1 MNAGAVGRRTLLAG
15 LALWPVWPRVVLAA
29 ADKPFRIAYLAL
41 TPKEDQGFGRI
52 FAERLR
58 DVGLRQGENLELKFY
73 LADGRPDRLRDL
85 AAQAV
90 DGSPDI
96 LVAGFG
102 TLAAKAASAATSTI
116 PVLFTCVG
124 DPLGAGLVTNL
135 GRPGGDVTGISAQ
148 VGDLG
153 GKRLQL
159 VRELAPAVNTVGVLL
174 NPETP
179 FSGLALKDILKSATA
194 SLEIVRLDVSSADQV
209 EPRFDAAVT
218 RGVGALIVLE
228 DPFTLNQRNLI
239 VETAQRHRL
248 PAIYGIRDFVE
259 AGGLASYGPDLRQNF
274 RRAADHYVESLRRG
288 IKAGDLPIE
297 QPTRFELL
305 LNSGAAQRIGLQ
317 IPANTLAQ
325 AEDVIE

>member
-1 MNAGAVGRRTLLAG
+1 MMAGAFGRRRLLAG
-15 LALWPVWPRVVLAA
+15 LALSPAWSRASFAA
-29 ADKPFRIAYLAL
+29 SENPFRIAYLAL
-41 TPKEDQGFGRI
+41 TPKENQGFGRI

-58 DVGLRQGENLELKFY
+58 EVGLRQGENLELTFY
-73 LADGRPDRLRDL
+73 SADGRPDRLRDL
-85 AAQAV
+85 AAEAV
-90 DGSPDI
+90 NRSPDI

-102 TLAAKAASAATSTI
+102 TLAAKAAAAATTTI

-135 GRPGGDVTGISAQ
+135 GRPGGHVTGISAQ

-159 VRELAPAVNTVGVLL
+159 VRELAPAASRVGVLL

-179 FSGLALKDILKSATA
+179 FSGLALKDILNNATPG
-194 SLEIVRLDVSSADQV
+194 LEIVRLDVSSADQV
-209 EPRFDAAVT
+209 EPRFDAAAV

-228 DPFTLNQRNLI
+228 DPFTLSQRTLI
-239 VETAQRHRL
+239 VEAAQRHRL

-288 IKAGDLPIE
+288 VKAGDLPIE
-297 QPTRFELL
+297 QPTRFEFL
-305 LNSGAAQRIGLQ
+305 LNSSAAQKIGLTV
-317 IPANTLAQ
+317 PPNTLAQ
-325 AEDVIE
+325 AEDVLE

>member
-1 MNAGAVGRRTLLAG
+1 MNAGAVERRQFLAG
-15 LALWPVWPRVVLAA
+15 LALWPAWTQTAF
-29 ADKPFRIAYLAL
+29 ADQGSPFRIAYLAL
-41 TPKEDQGFGRI
+41 TPNEDQGFGRV

-73 LADGRPDRLRDL
+73 LAEGRPDRLRDL

-90 DGSPDI
+90 HESPDI

-102 TLAAKAASAATSTI
+102 TLAAKAAAAATTAI

-135 GRPGGDVTGISAQ
+135 GRPGGHVTGISAQ

-159 VRELAPAVNTVGVLL
+159 VRELAPAVDKVGVLL

-179 FSGLALKDILKSATA
+179 FSGLALQDILNNAIA
-194 SLEIVRLDVSSADQV
+194 SLEIVRLDVSSAEQIG
-209 EPRFDAAVT
+209 PCFDAAVL
-218 RGVGALIVLE
+218 RGIGALIVLE
-228 DPFTLNQRNLI
+228 DPFTLSQRNLI
-239 VETAQRHRL
+239 VEAAQRHRL

-297 QPTRFELL
+297 QPTRFEFL

>member
-1 MNAGAVGRRTLLAG
+1 MNAGAVERRQFLAG
-15 LALWPVWPRVVLAA
+15 LALWQAWTQTAFAMQESPY
-29 ADKPFRIAYLAL
+29 RIAYLAL
-41 TPKEDQGFGRI
+41 TPNEDQGFGRV

-58 DVGLRQGENLELKFY
+58 DMGLRQGENLELRFS

-85 AAQAV
+85 AARAV
-90 DGSPDI
+90 SGSPDI

-102 TLAAKAASAATSTI
+102 TLAAKAAAAATTAI

-135 GRPGGDVTGISAQ
+135 GRPGGNVTGISAQ

-159 VRELAPAVNTVGVLL
+159 LRELAPAVTMVGVLL

-179 FSGLALKDILKSATA
+179 FSGLALQDILNHPVAG
-194 SLEIVRLDVSSADQV
+194 LEIVRLDVSSAEQIG
-209 EPRFDAAVT
+209 PCFDAAVR
-218 RGVGALIVLE
+218 RGIGALIVLE
-228 DPFTLNQRNLI
+228 DPFTLHQRKQI
-239 VETAQRHRL
+239 VEAAQHHRL

-259 AGGLASYGPDLRQNF
+259 AGGLASYGPDLRENF
-274 RRAADHYVESLRRG
+274 RRAADHYVESLRKG
-288 IKAGDLPIE
+288 IKAGDLPVE

-325 AEDVIE
+325 GEDVIE